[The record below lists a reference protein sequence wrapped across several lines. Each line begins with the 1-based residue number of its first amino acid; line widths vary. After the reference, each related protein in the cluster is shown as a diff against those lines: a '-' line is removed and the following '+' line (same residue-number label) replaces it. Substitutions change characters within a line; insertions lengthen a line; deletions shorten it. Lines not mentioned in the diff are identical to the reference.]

1 MNLVDSSGWLEFFA
15 NGPNAHFFGEPLKSA
30 DIPLLVPTICL
41 YEVFKQILRR
51 YGRREAMEKATAMR
65 QGIVVPLHDELAIN
79 AAVISHD
86 KKLPMA
92 DSVILATAQ
101 HYAATLW
108 TQDADF
114 ENIDGVRYIKK
125 P

>member
-1 MNLVDSSGWLEFFA
+1 
-15 NGPNAHFFGEPLKSA
+15 
-30 DIPLLVPTICL
+30 
-41 YEVFKQILRR
+41 
-51 YGRREAMEKATAMR
+51 MEKATAMR